1 MDNIVS
7 NAWRFSVAPMMEWTD
22 RHCRY
27 FMRLL
32 SRHARLYT
40 EMITTQALI
49 HGNYDEL
56 LRFDPGEAP
65 LAIQLGGSDPKELA
79 ACARLSEEHGY
90 NEVNMNVG
98 CPSDRVRNGRF
109 GACLMM
115 EPTLVA
121 ECIAAMH
128 EAVRIPVT
136 IKTRIGVD
144 ERDHYDDLVAF
155 VAEVA
160 AAGCNTFIIHA
171 RKAWLGG
178 LSPKEN
184 REIPPLCYDRVYQL
198 KKDFPQLTIVIN
210 GGIKTL
216 ETAKDHLLHLDG
228 VMLGREAY
236 HNPYLLTQVD
246 RVFFNDTHA
255 IPDRQEIILRF
266 LPYLA
271 QQINLGTPLSS
282 ITRHILGL
290 FQGLPGARA
299 WRRHLSENAHRRQ
312 ADWTLVREAAKF
324 VSKQEEDQVAHPIVK
339 PFI

>member
-1 MDNIVS
+1 MDNIGS

-56 LRFDPGEAP
+56 LRFDPSEAP
-65 LAIQLGGSDPKELA
+65 LAIQLGGSNPKEMA

-115 EPTLVA
+115 EPALVA
-121 ECIAAMH
+121 ECMAAMH

-144 ERDHYDDLVAF
+144 DHDHYDDLVAF

-184 REIPPLCYDRVYQL
+184 REIPPLCYDRVYKL
-198 KKDFPQLTIVIN
+198 KKDFPQLTIVLN

-216 ETAKDHLLHLDG
+216 QAASDHLLHLDG

-236 HNPYLLTQVD
+236 HNPYLLAQVD
-246 RVFFNDTHA
+246 RAFFNDAQA
-255 IPDRQEIILRF
+255 IPDRQEIIERF

-271 QQINLGTPLSS
+271 HQINLGTPLSN

-312 ADWTLVREAAKF
+312 ADWNLVLEAAKF
-324 VSKQEEDQVAHPIVK
+324 VSKQEKNQVAHPIVT